1 MEPTEALRD
10 TPGNLGVWTPTASL
24 PVQDTVVVVQM
35 LSRVQ
40 LFATPWTIACQALL
54 SSTVS
59 QSLLKFM
66 SIELVMLSDHLI
78 LCCLL
83 FLLPKVS
90 PSIRVFSNEL
100 ALPIQ

>member
-66 SIELVMLSDHLI
+66 SIESVMPSNHLV
-78 LCCLL
+78 LCCPL
-83 FLLPKVS
+83 FLALS
-90 PSIRVFSNEL
+90 LLQHQRVF
-100 ALPIQ
+100 